1 MIHHEY
7 SIWQTGMNDDDNE
20 GSRLV
25 KMVIKWV
32 QKFAFL
38 RRIHNLAQ

>member
-1 MIHHEY
+1 
-7 SIWQTGMNDDDNE
+7 MNDDDNE

-25 KMVIKWV
+25 KMVIKRV

-38 RRIHNLAQ
+38 RRINNLAQ